1 MGWYIALGILVLL
14 AIMPVGVSLIYQED
28 GLILSLLLGTV
39 KIKLYPKSKKEK
51 PEKKDKKEKK
61 QTKTASAGEKKP
73 EQKKKGGKLSDF
85 LPLVDVA
92 LGFLGSLRRKLRVK
106 RLELDLILAA
116 DDPCDLALNYGKA
129 WAAVG
134 NIMPLLEQMFV
145 IKKRNV
151 QMQCDFLADTT
162 RITARLDVTITVG
175 RVIGLA
181 AKYGVLALREYFKLK
196 KGGAVT

>member
-28 GLILSLLLGTV
+28 GLILSLLLGAV
-39 KIKLYPKSKKEK
+39 KIKLYPKTGAKKPKGKKEK
-51 PEKKDKKEKK
+51 T
-61 QTKTASAGEKKP
+61 QTKPAAVGAKKP
-73 EQKKKGGKLSDF
+73 EAKKKGGKLSDF
-85 LPLVDVA
+85 LPLMDVA
-92 LGFLGSLRRKLRVK
+92 LSFLGSLRRKIRVK
-106 RLELDLILAA
+106 RLELDFILAS
-116 DDPCDLALNYGKA
+116 DDPYDLAVNYGKA

-134 NIMPLLEQMFV
+134 NIMPLLERMFV

-151 QMQCDFLADTT
+151 QVQCDFVADTT

>member
-28 GLILSLLLGTV
+28 GLILSLLLGAV
-39 KIKLYPKSKKEK
+39 KIKLYPKTRAKKPKGKKEIT
-51 PEKKDKKEKK
+51 
-61 QTKTASAGEKKP
+61 QTKPAAVGAKKP
-73 EQKKKGGKLSDF
+73 EAKKKGGKLSDF

-92 LGFLGSLRRKLRVK
+92 LGFLGSLRRKIRVR
-106 RLELDLILAA
+106 RLDLDLILAS
-116 DDPCDLALNYGKA
+116 DDPCDLAINYGKA

-134 NIMPLLEQMFV
+134 NIMPLLERMFV

-151 QMQCDFLADTT
+151 QVQCDFVADTT